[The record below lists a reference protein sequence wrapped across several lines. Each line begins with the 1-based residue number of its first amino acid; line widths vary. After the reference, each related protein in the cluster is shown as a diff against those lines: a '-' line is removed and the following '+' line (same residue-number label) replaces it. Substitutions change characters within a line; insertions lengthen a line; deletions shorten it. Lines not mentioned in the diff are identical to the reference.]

1 MNQSSGR
8 KVANAIDACWGASTP
23 TCSSLLA
30 PSEEFGC
37 FCRLNQQVLIHCF
50 NSLSY
55 SSFAA
60 IITKRLGSSAG
71 KAAISAIDHHVM
83 FPSIHDAVISAVRSR
98 DFAVRNNFSGS

>member
-1 MNQSSGR
+1 MLLTYVREQARRHAPRSERAAR
-8 KVANAIDACWGASTP
+8 KD
-23 TCSSLLA
+23 
-30 PSEEFGC
+30 FC
-37 FCRLNQQVLIHCF
+37 FCSLNQKVLIYCF

-55 SSFAA
+55 SPFAA
-60 IITKRLGSSAG
+60 IITKRLGSSSG

>member
-1 MNQSSGR
+1 MLLTHVREQARQNAPRSKRAAR
-8 KVANAIDACWGASTP
+8 KDT
-23 TCSSLLA
+23 
-30 PSEEFGC
+30 C

-50 NSLSY
+50 NSLSH

-60 IITKRLGSSAG
+60 IITKKLGSSSG

-98 DFAVRNNFSGS
+98 DFAVRNKFSGS

>member
-1 MNQSSGR
+1 MLLTNVGEQARQHAPRTQRTAR
-8 KVANAIDACWGASTP
+8 KD
-23 TCSSLLA
+23 
-30 PSEEFGC
+30 GC
-37 FCRLNQQVLIHCF
+37 FRRLNQQVLIHCL

-60 IITKRLGSSAG
+60 IITKRLGSSSG
-71 KAAISAIDHHVM
+71 MAAISAIDRHVM

>member
-1 MNQSSGR
+1 MLLTHAGEQAR
-8 KVANAIDACWGASTP
+8 QHAP
-23 TCSSLLA
+23 RSSLRA
-30 PSEEFGC
+30 RKDGC

-60 IITKRLGSSAG
+60 IITKRLGSSSG

-98 DFAVRNNFSGS
+98 DFSVRNNFSGS

>member
-1 MNQSSGR
+1 MLS
-8 KVANAIDACWGASTP
+8 DACWGTSSP
-23 TCSSLLA
+23 TCSSLRA
-30 PSEEFGC
+30 SSEER
-37 FCRLNQQVLIHCF
+37 RLF

-60 IITKRLGSSAG
+60 IITKRLGSSSG